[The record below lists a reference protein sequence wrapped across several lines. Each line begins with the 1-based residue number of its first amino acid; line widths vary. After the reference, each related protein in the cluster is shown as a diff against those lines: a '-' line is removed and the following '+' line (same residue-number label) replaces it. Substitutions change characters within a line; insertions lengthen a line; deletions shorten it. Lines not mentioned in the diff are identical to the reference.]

1 MRVCND
7 TSITH
12 RARFRLFVA
21 FVATA
26 FVLHRPAMAEEHTSY
41 DDGRSPQAL
50 VFALYDTISA
60 DAGESRD
67 RERFLNLFIG
77 GALLSVAL
85 DTPTVSGIIAS
96 TPEELLA
103 QAETAYA
110 TTGFH
115 ELPLETRVEMH
126 GQMATVLSSFEI
138 RLRLDDPAPL
148 MRGLNHFQ
156 LLHDGERWW
165 IVSNVGV
172 IETPDAPLPEGF
184 GNIAPGRGTDL

>member
-7 TSITH
+7 ESIRHPT
-12 RARFRLFVA
+12 RFRLFAVLVA
-21 FVATA
+21 AAFAAHQSATA
-26 FVLHRPAMAEEHTSY
+26 EQQASHG
-41 DDGRSPQAL
+41 DGRTPEAL
-50 VFALYDTISA
+50 VFALYETISA

-67 RERFLNLFIG
+67 RERFLDLFLD

-103 QAETAYA
+103 QAETAYG

-115 ELPLETRVEMH
+115 ELPLETRVETH
-126 GQMATVLSSFEI
+126 GQMSTVLSSFEI
-138 RLRLDDPAPL
+138 RLRRDDPAPL

-165 IVSNVGV
+165 IVSNVGI
-172 IETPDAPLPEGF
+172 IETPDMPLPEGF
-184 GNIAPGRGTDL
+184 GNVRRD